1 MMIKNFFKTAIRNL
15 TKRKGYA
22 FINMLGLAMGMG
34 VCLFLVLLNQYA
46 FQVDGY
52 HENGERIYRLA
63 DKVKTQSG
71 SVVDAAITPAPWG
84 EAIAQNYPGVEEY
97 VRFSTRSEVV
107 QKDEKIFRYG
117 VTHTDSSV
125 FRVFTYPLKWGDPET
140 ALKRPNSVVLSEH
153 ISEVYFGTSNP
164 VGETLILDDISYEVT
179 GVLQKIPDKSSIFF
193 DLLVPYS
200 SQTEAEYPELN
211 NLTSHNQHTYFLLRN
226 GTDPKQVE
234 AGLQDFIV
242 SQFGEEG
249 LERYQPYL
257 QPYESMYL
265 HSDLFA
271 EHGETLDITY
281 VYIFSAIAFLILLIA
296 CVNFVNM
303 ATARGLE
310 RSREVGV
317 RKVIGAGK
325 QQLVV
330 QFLAEAL
337 LLSGI
342 SVFLS
347 LMLVELALPWFN
359 NLTEWT
365 VEVEYLTNH
374 LYQASV
380 IAVVLVVGL
389 LAGAYPAFFLSSFQP
404 ARVLKGDRSSGMSRS
419 MLRRVLV
426 VVQFGV
432 AIFLIIG
439 TRVVD
444 NQLEFL
450 ANKELGFETNNIMV
464 TSMTGELRSKD
475 PKTVRNILA
484 AENVISEI
492 AMSSNIPGDAS
503 GSKMRIRPEGQFE
516 SDEILVSYYSV
527 DEHFLNLFDIELRQ
541 GRNFNPEF
549 ASDSLEAFLINEAA
563 AREFG
568 WENPVGKTIETGSD
582 EPRKASVVIGV
593 TEDFHFESLHNR
605 IRPLLLQYHPDDF
618 GAIAI
623 KLQTSD
629 ISAEAKQIAEFLRQ
643 FNAGLPVGYWFLD
656 SDIAQMYNFE
666 EIIGEMLRYFTY
678 LTLFIACMGLL
689 GLASYTINQRKKEI
703 GIRKVMGASVSSIL
717 KTLGNDFVRLVILG
731 FLIAAPLAYFLLNW
745 WLQSFAYR
753 TEIGVLTFIAAGL
766 LTVILTVVTIG
777 FHSWRAAVSN
787 PVDSLR
793 SE

>member
-1 MMIKNFFKTAIRNL
+1 MVRNFFITAFRNL

-22 FINMLGLAMGMG
+22 LINMLGLAMGMG

-52 HENGERIYRLA
+52 HENGDRIYRLA
-63 DKVKTQSG
+63 DKLKTQSG

-84 EAIAQNYPGVEEY
+84 EAIAENYPAVEDF
-97 VRFSTRSEVV
+97 VRFRTRSEVV

-117 VTHTDSSV
+117 ITHTDSTV
-125 FRVFTYPLKWGDPET
+125 FRVFTYPFKWGDPET
-140 ALKRPNSVVLSEH
+140 ALIRPNSVVLSEH
-153 ISEVYFGTSNP
+153 VSEVYFGNSNP

-179 GVLQKIPDKSSIFF
+179 GVLQKIPNKSSIFF
-193 DLLVPYS
+193 DLMVPYS

-211 NLTSHNQHTYFLLRN
+211 SWTSHNQHTYLLLRD
-226 GTDPKQVE
+226 GTDPKLFE
-234 AGLQDFIV
+234 ASLQDFIV
-242 SQFGEEG
+242 NQFGEEG
-249 LERYQPYL
+249 LEKYQPYL

-337 LLSGI
+337 MLSAI

-347 LMLVELALPWFN
+347 LMFVELALPWFN
-359 NLTEWT
+359 NLTDWT
-365 VEVEYLTNH
+365 VEADYLNNH
-374 LYQASV
+374 LYQASI
-380 IAVVLVVGL
+380 IAVVLLVGL
-389 LAGAYPAFFLSSFQP
+389 FAGAYPAFFLSSFQP

-450 ANKELGFETNNIMV
+450 ANKELGFETKNIMV
-464 TSMTGELRSKD
+464 T
-475 PKTVRNILA
+475 
-484 AENVISEI
+484 
-492 AMSSNIPGDAS
+492 
-503 GSKMRIRPEGQFE
+503 
-516 SDEILVSYYSV
+516 
-527 DEHFLNLFDIELRQ
+527 
-541 GRNFNPEF
+541 
-549 ASDSLEAFLINEAA
+549 
-563 AREFG
+563 
-568 WENPVGKTIETGSD
+568 
-582 EPRKASVVIGV
+582 
-593 TEDFHFESLHNR
+593 
-605 IRPLLLQYHPDDF
+605 
-618 GAIAI
+618 
-623 KLQTSD
+623 
-629 ISAEAKQIAEFLRQ
+629 
-643 FNAGLPVGYWFLD
+643 
-656 SDIAQMYNFE
+656 
-666 EIIGEMLRYFTY
+666 
-678 LTLFIACMGLL
+678 
-689 GLASYTINQRKKEI
+689 
-703 GIRKVMGASVSSIL
+703 
-717 KTLGNDFVRLVILG
+717 
-731 FLIAAPLAYFLLNW
+731 
-745 WLQSFAYR
+745 
-753 TEIGVLTFIAAGL
+753 
-766 LTVILTVVTIG
+766 
-777 FHSWRAAVSN
+777 
-787 PVDSLR
+787 
-793 SE
+793 

>member
-46 FQVDGY
+46 FQIDGY

-84 EAIAQNYPGVEEY
+84 EAIAESYPAVEDF
-97 VRFSTRSEVV
+97 VRFRTRSEVV
-107 QKDEKIFRYG
+107 QKDEKIFRYE

-153 ISEVYFGTSNP
+153 ISEVYFGNSNP

-179 GVLQKIPDKSSIFF
+179 GVLQKIPNKSSIFF

-200 SQTEAEYPELN
+200 SQTESEYPELN
-211 NLTSHNQHTYFLLRN
+211 NWTSHNQHTYFLLRN
-226 GTDPKQVE
+226 GTDPKQFE
-234 AGLQDFIV
+234 SGLQDFIV

-249 LERYQPYL
+249 PERYQPYL
-257 QPYESMYL
+257 QPYESIYL

-337 LLSGI
+337 LLSAI

-347 LMLVELALPWFN
+347 LMFVELALPWFN
-359 NLTEWT
+359 NLTEWS
-365 VEVEYLTNH
+365 VEVDYLDNH
-374 LYQASV
+374 LYQTAV
-380 IAVVLVVGL
+380 IVVVLVVGL
-389 LAGAYPAFFLSSFQP
+389 FAGAYPAFFLSSFQP

-419 MLRRVLV
+419 ALRRVLV
-426 VVQFGV
+426 VIQFGV

-450 ANKELGFETNNIMV
+450 ANKELGFETKNIMV
-464 TSMTGELRSKD
+464 TSMTGGLRSKD
-475 PKTVRNILA
+475 PEAIRDILSS
-484 AENVISEI
+484 ETGLTEISI
-492 AMSSNIPGDAS
+492 TSNIPGSDS
-503 GSKMRIRPEGQFE
+503 GSKFRIRPEGQFE
-516 SDEILVSYYSV
+516 EEGLMVSYYSV
-527 DEHFLNLFDIELRQ
+527 DDRFLNFFDIELKQ
-541 GRNFNPEF
+541 GRNFNPEL

-563 AREFG
+563 VREFG
-568 WENPVGKTIETGSD
+568 WENPLGKTIETGAD
-582 EPRKASVVIGV
+582 ENRRVSVVIGV

-605 IRPLLLQYHPDDF
+605 IRPLIMQYRPGDF
-618 GAIAI
+618 GNIAM
-623 KLQTSD
+623 KLETSD
-629 ISAEAKQIAEFLRQ
+629 ISAEAKQIVEFMRQ
-643 FNAGLPVGYWFLD
+643 FNSGLPIGYWFLD
-656 SDIAQMYNFE
+656 SDIAQMYTLE

-731 FLIAAPLAYFLLNW
+731 FVIAAPIAYFLLNW

-753 TEIGVLTFIAAGL
+753 TDIGILTFIAAGL

>member
-84 EAIAQNYPGVEEY
+84 EAIAESYPAVEDF
-97 VRFSTRSEVV
+97 VRFRTRSEVV

-153 ISEVYFGTSNP
+153 ISEVYFGNSNP
-164 VGETLILDDISYEVT
+164 VGETLILEDISYEVT

-211 NLTSHNQHTYFLLRN
+211 NWTSHNQHTYFLLRD

-337 LLSGI
+337 LLSAI

-347 LMLVELALPWFN
+347 LMFVELALPWFN
-359 NLTEWT
+359 NLTEWS
-365 VEVEYLTNH
+365 VEVDYLNNH
-374 LYQASV
+374 LYQTAV
-380 IAVVLVVGL
+380 IVVVIVVGL
-389 LAGAYPAFFLSSFQP
+389 FAGAYPAFFLSSFQP

-419 MLRRVLV
+419 VLRRVLV

-439 TRVVD
+439 TSVVD

-450 ANKELGFETNNIMV
+450 ANKELGFETKNIMV
-464 TSMTGELRSKD
+464 TSMTGGLRSKD
-475 PKTVRNILA
+475 PEAIRDILSS
-484 AENVISEI
+484 ETGLTEISI
-492 AMSSNIPGDAS
+492 TSNIPGSDS
-503 GSKMRIRPEGQFE
+503 GSKFRIRPEGQFE
-516 SDEILVSYYSV
+516 EEGLMVSYYSV
-527 DEHFLNLFDIELRQ
+527 DDRFLNFFDIELKQ
-541 GRNFNPEF
+541 GRNFNTEF
-549 ASDSLEAFLINEAA
+549 ASDSLESYLINEAA
-563 AREFG
+563 VREFG
-568 WENPVGKTIETGSD
+568 WENPLGKTIETGSD
-582 EPRKASVVIGV
+582 ENRRVSVVIGV

-605 IRPLLLQYHPDDF
+605 IRPLIMQYRPEDF
-618 GAIAI
+618 GNIAM
-623 KLQTSD
+623 KLETSD
-629 ISAEAKQIAEFLRQ
+629 ISAEAKQIAGFLRQ
-643 FNAGLPVGYWFLD
+643 FNSGLPIGYWFLD
-656 SDIAQMYNFE
+656 SDIAQMYTFE

-731 FLIAAPLAYFLLNW
+731 FVIAAPIAYFLLNW
-745 WLQSFAYR
+745 WLQSFAYQ
-753 TEIGVLTFIAAGL
+753 TDIGFLTFLAAGL
-766 LTVILTVVTIG
+766 LTVLLTLVTIG
-777 FHSWRAAVSN
+777 FHAWRAAVSN